1 MKSKNMLIFMALICV
16 SMQMAISE
24 FVEPHEHEIK
34 HEWNSFKSTHSKKKR
49 TFNHYY

>member
-1 MKSKNMLIFMALICV
+1 
-16 SMQMAISE
+16 MQMVISE

-49 TFNHYY
+49 TFNPLTVKLKIFENY